1 MSDPEWSYHR
11 KLLNPAFGHKIL
23 INFIPIFNKEV
34 DDLMEVFKTLTDID
48 GVDLVP
54 ILQKFTLK
62 IATRKYLY
70 IYVSISQ
77 TKP

>member
-62 IATRKYLY
+62 TIRIKVVKYY
-70 IYVSISQ
+70 F
-77 TKP
+77 